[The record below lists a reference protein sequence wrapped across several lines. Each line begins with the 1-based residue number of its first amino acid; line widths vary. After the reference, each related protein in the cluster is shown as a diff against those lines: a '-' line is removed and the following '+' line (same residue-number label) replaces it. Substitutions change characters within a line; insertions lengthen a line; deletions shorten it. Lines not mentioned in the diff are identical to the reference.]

1 VEGTDQAKEPVLSIE
16 SAMVRMGTA
25 FVEGP
30 WRRSS
35 EILSEGSVGVQVIS
49 KDWPAGI
56 SSPRPGWPIG
66 FPDGGLAVFA
76 GVSAETEAA
85 RARAEAKIV
94 ESMVLDI
101 WWLGREGM

>member
-1 VEGTDQAKEPVLSIE
+1 VVSGSRVEGTDQAKEPVLSIE

-49 KDWPAGI
+49 KDWPGDV
-56 SSPRPGWPIG
+56 SRVGWG
-66 FPDGGLAVFA
+66 Y
-76 GVSAETEAA
+76 
-85 RARAEAKIV
+85 
-94 ESMVLDI
+94 
-101 WWLGREGM
+101 LGRRAYRLGLVHRDLGGRLGFLMEGWQCLRG